1 MNDYIAQDLSDEIE
15 NIKGLIEVII
25 KKDYCRVSNEN
36 PEEHYQHALI
46 NINKM
51 HERLDRLTNIV
62 DTLPEEEDDY

>member
-1 MNDYIAQDLSDEIE
+1 MNDYIAQDLSNEIE

-25 KKDYCRVSNEN
+25 KKEYCRVGDKK
-36 PEEHYQHALI
+36 PEEHYRHALI

-51 HERLDRLTNIV
+51 HECLDRLTNIV